1 MSQQKKASKT
11 KVKRKLDTS
20 MIIIVVGLVII
31 AIPFLVLGGILLSDS
46 LKTGTPISG
55 DRFNADLDPAIT
67 EKDLDEVQKAVFGL
81 DEVESAEVILKTATL
96 RVYLDTTDALTKE
109 QAQAL
114 AEEAYT
120 EVTDILSVSTYFSQ
134 QGTKK
139 MYDLEIHVYNLS
151 ENRESDEFVYVIANK
166 SSSMEEKIVQIV
178 SEPKDPELAQQLNE
192 KEEAKNNPTPTP
204 ETEITVGGDNDEASD
219 EGGEE

>member
-1 MSQQKKASKT
+1 MSQQKKTT
-11 KVKRKLDTS
+11 KVKTKRKLDTS
-20 MIIIVVGLVII
+20 MIIIVLGLVII
-31 AIPFLVLGGILLSDS
+31 AIPFLVLGGILISDS

-67 EKDLDEVQKAVFGL
+67 EQDIKEVHQAVFNL
-81 DEVESAEVILKTATL
+81 NEVENAEVVLKTATL
-96 RVYLDTTDALTKE
+96 RVYLDTTDALSKE
-109 QAQAL
+109 QAQTL

-120 EVTDILSVSTYFSQ
+120 KVTDLLSVSTYFSQ

-139 MYDLEIHVYNLS
+139 MYDLEIHVYNLT
-151 ENRESDEFVYVIANK
+151 ENRDSDEFVYVIANK
-166 SSSMEEKIVQIV
+166 SSSMEEKIIQIV

-204 ETEITVGGDNDEASD
+204 EAEMTVGGDNDEASN

>member
-1 MSQQKKASKT
+1 MSQEKKISKT
-11 KVKRKLDTS
+11 KTKRKLDTS
-20 MIIIVVGLVII
+20 MIIIVLGLVII
-31 AIPFLVLGGILLSDS
+31 AIPFLVLGGILISDS

-67 EKDLDEVQKAVFGL
+67 EQDIKEVHQAVFNL
-81 DEVESAEVILKTATL
+81 NEVENAEVVLKTATL
-96 RVYLDTTDALTKE
+96 RVYLDTTDALSKE
-109 QAQAL
+109 QAQTL

-120 EVTDILSVSTYFSQ
+120 KVTDLLSVSTYFSQ

-139 MYDLEIHVYNLS
+139 MYDLEIHVYNLT
-151 ENRESDEFVYVIANK
+151 ENRDSDEFVYVIANK

-204 ETEITVGGDNDEASD
+204 ESEMTVGGDNDESTD